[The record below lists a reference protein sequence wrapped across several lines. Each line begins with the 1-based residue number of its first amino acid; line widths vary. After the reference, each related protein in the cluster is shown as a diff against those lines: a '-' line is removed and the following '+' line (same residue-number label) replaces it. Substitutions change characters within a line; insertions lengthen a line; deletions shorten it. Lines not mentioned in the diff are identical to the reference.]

1 MGMSPVSEQHF
12 ATPDPVRLEA
22 KLPAGVIDVVSVDSP
37 ESTVTIDGPQKL
49 LDATH
54 VEQKGDRIVIEL
66 RRKAFLGLF
75 ANFEG
80 SLHVQARIPHHSRV
94 EVLTA
99 SGDAKLDGVFGT
111 LDMKTTSG
119 DVTVTGEVEGDAII
133 KTVSGDARLPT
144 VAGELVTQS
153 VSGDTWAESVGRSV
167 SVKSVSGDLR
177 IDSLRE
183 GRVNVQS
190 VSGDVALGI
199 AIGTNVDVDAATAS
213 GDLSSE
219 VPLSDDRGEV
229 AGPTVVIRGNS
240 VSGDIRVFRAA
251 PVPAS

>member
-1 MGMSPVSEQHF
+1 MSPVSEQHF
-12 ATPDPVRLEA
+12 ATPDPIRLEA
-22 KLPAGVIDVVSVDSP
+22 KLPAGVIDVASVDAP
-37 ESTVTIDGPQKL
+37 ETTVTVDGPQKL

-54 VEQKGDRIVIEL
+54 VEQRGNHVVIEL

-80 SLHVQARIPHHSRV
+80 SLHVRARIPYHSRV

-99 SGDAKLDGVFGT
+99 SCDARLDGVFGA

-119 DVTVTGEVEGDAII
+119 DVTVTGEVEGDATI
-133 KTVSGDARLPT
+133 KTVSGDARLPA
-144 VAGELVTQS
+144 VGGELVTQT
-153 VSGDTWAESVGRSV
+153 VSGDTRAESVARSV

-183 GRVNVQS
+183 GQVNVQS

-199 AIGTNVDVDAATAS
+199 AIGSNVDVDAATAS

-219 VPLSDDRGEV
+219 VPLSDSQGQE
-229 AGPTVVIRGNS
+229 AGPTVVIRGNT
-240 VSGDIRVFRAA
+240 VSGDVRVFRAA
-251 PVPAS
+251 PVPAR